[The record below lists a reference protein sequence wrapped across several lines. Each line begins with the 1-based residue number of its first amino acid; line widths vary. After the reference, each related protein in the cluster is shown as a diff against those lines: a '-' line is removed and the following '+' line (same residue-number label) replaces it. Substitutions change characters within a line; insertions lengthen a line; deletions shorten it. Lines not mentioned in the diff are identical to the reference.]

1 MRIVAWA
8 TLSMGIALALCIY
21 TMPHYAAPA
30 TVAIYLFAVEGL
42 RYLWQQRHAG
52 EQAFVV
58 AVCLTVVASSLA
70 RQTGSAAIN
79 TAFAFRDARQSVA
92 QQLESQPGKQ
102 LVLVSYDLQRHYP
115 GNELVHNG
123 ADFNS
128 QEILWARS
136 KGEDKDRELCQAYS
150 DRTFWNV
157 KTDDVNVSLTPLDL
171 CKHP

>member
-1 MRIVAWA
+1 MA
-8 TLSMGIALALCIY
+8 IALALCFY

-30 TVAIYLFAVEGL
+30 TLAVYLFAAEGL

-52 EQAFVV
+52 EQAFVL
-58 AVCLTVVASSLA
+58 AVCLTVVVSSLT
-70 RQTGSAAIN
+70 RQTGS
-79 TAFAFRDARQSVA
+79 TAMNAVFTFRDARKLVA
-92 QQLESQPGKQ
+92 QQLKSQPGKQ

-128 QEILWARS
+128 EKILWARS
-136 KGEDKDRELCQAYS
+136 KGADNDRGLCQAYP
-150 DRTFWNV
+150 DRTFWSV
-157 KTDDVNVSLTPLDL
+157 KTDDVNLSLDPLDL